1 MDEIANGP
9 SMHVPSGAGTSYWM
23 IGGERATIKVT
34 SGETYGAYAVVEVTT
49 PPLSGPPP
57 HIHHTMEEAFYLL
70 EGEMEFVTDGIA
82 TTATV
87 GSLVRIPKGVCGA
100 TALSGPHPQRRSCSS
115 SQAVSKS
122 SWRKWDSRLPTHR
135 LRKEGRQIWRSSW
148 RPLRSMDVR
157 YHRRP
162 RGDEVAA
169 LRSAQGSIAKGE
181 PR

>member
-34 SGETYGAYAVVEVTT
+34 SGETYGAYAVVELTT
-49 PPLSGPPP
+49 PPLIGPPP

-87 GSLVRIPKGVCGA
+87 GSLVRIPKGVLRSYRNVGAAPAKALVFFLPGGFEEFLAEMGQPVTDASPPQEGPPDVEKFVA
-100 TALSGPHPQRRSCSS
+100 TAAKYGCEIPP
-115 SQAVSKS
+115 
-122 SWRKWDSRLPTHR
+122 PTAR
-135 LRKEGRQIWRSSW
+135 
-148 RPLRSMDVR
+148 
-157 YHRRP
+157 
-162 RGDEVAA
+162 
-169 LRSAQGSIAKGE
+169 
-181 PR
+181 